1 MYACAL
7 WGIAVCVRALE
18 SSVKELFVNLANHP
32 ELDALGFPPV
42 GHVTSGFNDVVL
54 RLYGGYGEM
63 QDACRFHNFTPC
75 DGPTTRVRRRARR
88 ACSRS
93 VSTAQ
98 PCQLSLALAPR
109 PLTLNPSRVALSVCW
124 VPRLLG
130 LLLPQEVYLKGN
142 AWLDQPNHFP
152 ALTQLVSAAVVAEYT
167 GVGVD
172 LEAAPSSS
180 LIVALVVFGALLV
193 AGLALF
199 ALATPLATP
208 RAVRQACRARCLG
221 LCCSGPYA
229 PMAPPRTTA
238 RNPLAPRAAAVR
250 RGGAGPPR
258 ARSEWPTEGSISP
271 PGSPEGSPEG
281 ERGAFEFEM
290 TSPGS
295 GLVII

>member
-1 MYACAL
+1 MRGPPEAHSWCQKGRTLDNLSRALVDVDVGCVDVCGRGVFVYACAL

-109 PLTLNPSRVALSVCW
+109 PLTLTPLVWRCLCVGYPACW
-124 VPRLLG
+124 VCCYPRKCTSRATRG
-130 LLLPQEVYLKGN
+130 L
-142 AWLDQPNHFP
+142 
-152 ALTQLVSAAVVAEYT
+152 
-167 GVGVD
+167 
-172 LEAAPSSS
+172 
-180 LIVALVVFGALLV
+180 
-193 AGLALF
+193 
-199 ALATPLATP
+199 
-208 RAVRQACRARCLG
+208 
-221 LCCSGPYA
+221 
-229 PMAPPRTTA
+229 
-238 RNPLAPRAAAVR
+238 
-250 RGGAGPPR
+250 
-258 ARSEWPTEGSISP
+258 
-271 PGSPEGSPEG
+271 
-281 ERGAFEFEM
+281 
-290 TSPGS
+290 TSPTTFRP
-295 GLVII
+295 